1 MLNDA
6 KLVVYG
12 IVIVGYLVAGAI
24 DLSQGEKKLGVLA
37 LLFGVVNAV
46 IFFWRSG
53 QGVR

>member
-6 KLVVYG
+6 KLVIYG
-12 IVIVGYLVAGAI
+12 AIIAGYAAAGVI

-53 QGVR
+53 